1 MISFWE
7 QASLLHADVVIVG
20 AGITGLSA
28 AASVK
33 EQFPDKSVTVLERS
47 IIPFGASTRNAG
59 FACFG
64 SLTEVLSDIH
74 SMGEEAARDLL
85 FQRWMGLKITRKRLT
100 DAAIG
105 FEDAGGYE
113 LIGKGQFHAMENIE
127 AVNQLVHDFLPDY
140 VNDCSDRKG
149 EMGLTAEG
157 ALVSMS
163 QEGQVHTGSL
173 MASLERYVTS
183 IGVSIK
189 TGAEVVAVASD
200 RVEVRDPFRGGF
212 EIRAENVVICT
223 NAFAQKLVSTETEP
237 GRGQVFITHPV
248 RGLKFKG
255 NLHIEEGFYYLRNV
269 ENRLLF
275 GGGRNKFFDE
285 EKTVEMNT
293 SEAVQRHLEEK
304 LRMLFGSST
313 QWEVDQ
319 RWSGIMAF
327 GEDKTPIVER
337 TPEGWILAVKM
348 SGMGIAL
355 AGYVGEEVAA
365 LIQ

>member
-1 MISFWE
+1 MISYWE
-7 QASLLHADVVIVG
+7 RESLLHADVVIVG

-28 AASVK
+28 AASIK
-33 EQFPDKSVTVLERS
+33 EQFPKKSVTVLERS

-64 SLTEVLSDIH
+64 SLTEVLSDMH
-74 SMGEEAARDLL
+74 SMGDESARDLM
-85 FQRWMGLKITRKRLT
+85 FQRWMGLKITRKRLS
-100 DAAIG
+100 DASIG

-113 LIGKGQFHAMENIE
+113 LIGKEQYQALECIE
-127 AVNQLVHDFLPDY
+127 AVNQLVHDFLPNY
-140 VNDCSDRKG
+140 IQDCSDVKA
-149 EMGLTAEG
+149 EMDVSADG

-189 TGAEVVAVASD
+189 TGAEVIAVASD
-200 RVEVRDPFRGGF
+200 RVEVRDPFRREF

-223 NAFAQKLVSTETEP
+223 NAFAKKLVPTETEP
-237 GRGQVFITHPV
+237 GRGQVFITHPI
-248 RGLKFKG
+248 RGLKFRG

-269 ENRLLF
+269 EDRMLF

-285 EKTVEMNT
+285 EKTHEMYT
-293 SEAVQRHLEEK
+293 SQAVQTHLEEK
-304 LRMLFGSST
+304 LRLLFEPSV

-327 GEDKTPIVER
+327 GKDKTPIVER
-337 TPEGWILAVKM
+337 SPEGWILAVKM

-355 AGYVGEEVAA
+355 AGYIGEEVAA
-365 LIQ
+365 LIK